1 MRMDFCPNCFA
12 SGFAD
17 GVCAKCGYQ
26 TRFEGK
32 VYQRA
37 LPPGTVLRQRYY
49 LGRTLGEGGFGI
61 TYKAFDYTKQVLC
74 CVKEYAP
81 NEISR
86 RSEKGL
92 SLEVLSESV
101 EPPYRAGLK
110 RFFDET
116 RILSK
121 LENIPSV
128 VDITDVFQEN
138 NTAYFVMEYL
148 DGANLQQIVRA
159 TRGHLPVQRATDIVL
174 QVAVSMDV
182 IHTKT
187 KIIHRDIT
195 PENIFITRRDQVKL
209 IDFGSAKQTQT
220 GMRSGLSVV
229 LKPKFAPPEQYSTE
243 MVQGSFTDVYSLAGT
258 YYYALTGKY
267 IPTAPDRL
275 AGQDYVSLKEMN
287 IGVSAALSDAVDRA
301 LALKV
306 NYRTRSM
313 QQFIAEIASGMGTP
327 VIQQSAAKRPP
338 VGRPVVSTAQGRAIS
353 QQRPPAPGASTAQ
366 KRAVSQQR
374 PSAPGASTAQNRAVS
389 QQRPPAPGIQPAQNR
404 AEAAVSARPV
414 PPRRPAVPPRKPQK
428 MAIPYVAV
436 VQGPE
441 KGKKWNLPVNETL
454 KLGRS
459 RVEAN
464 LCVEQPSDISRVHC
478 LITWVRD
485 TERFCIRDLSANGVF
500 YNGKRLKKG
509 IDCFVSPPARFA
521 LASSLCVIELGVRYE
536 YR

>member
-1 MRMDFCPNCFA
+1 MQTDFCPNCFA
-12 SGFAD
+12 PGFVN
-17 GVCAKCGYQ
+17 GCCAKCGYQ

-37 LPPGTVLRQRYY
+37 LPPGTVLQQRYY

-61 TYKAFDYTKQVLC
+61 TYKAFDYAKQAIC

-81 NEISR
+81 NEICR
-86 RSEKGL
+86 RSEHGRM
-92 SLEVLSESV
+92 LEVLSEQV
-101 EPPYRAGLK
+101 ELPYRAGLK

-116 RILSK
+116 RILSR

-159 TRGHLPVQRATDIVL
+159 TKGRLPVQKATDIVL

-195 PENIFITRRDQVKL
+195 PENIFITRQDQVKL

-220 GMRSGLSVV
+220 GMQSGLSVV
-229 LKPKFAPPEQYSTE
+229 LKPRFAPPEQYSTE

-287 IGVSAALSDAVDRA
+287 VGVSAAISDAVDRA
-301 LALKV
+301 LALKASQ
-306 NYRTRSM
+306 RTKTM
-313 QQFIAEIASGMGTP
+313 QRFIAEIAAGMEMP
-327 VIQQSAAKRPP
+327 VARPAAQVRP
-338 VGRPVVSTAQGRAIS
+338 TAQ
-353 QQRPPAPGASTAQ
+353 
-366 KRAVSQQR
+366 
-374 PSAPGASTAQNRAVS
+374 
-389 QQRPPAPGIQPAQNR
+389 
-404 AEAAVSARPV
+404 ARPAAQV
-414 PPRRPAVPPRKPQK
+414 RPAVQNRSAPPQRPGIPVRPVTPTRITSAKVTPVRPQAPARQPQK
-428 MAIPYVAV
+428 VALPYVSV
-436 VQGPE
+436 VLGPE
-441 KGKKWNLPVNETL
+441 KGKNWNIPRNETL

-459 RVEAN
+459 KTEAN
-464 LCVEQPSDISRVHC
+464 ICVERPNDISRVHC
-478 LITWVRD
+478 LITWVEQTR
-485 TERFCIRDLSANGVF
+485 RFCIRDLSVNGVY
-500 YNGKRLKKG
+500 YNGQRLKRG
-509 IDCFVSPPARFA
+509 MDCFVSPPARFA
-521 LASSLCVIELGVRYE
+521 LASASCVIELGVRYE

>member
-1 MRMDFCPNCFA
+1 MQTDFCPNCFA
-12 SGFAD
+12 PGFVN
-17 GVCAKCGYQ
+17 GCCAKCGYQ

-37 LPPGTVLRQRYY
+37 LPPGTVLQQRYY

-61 TYKAFDYTKQVLC
+61 TYKAFDYAKQSIC

-81 NEISR
+81 NEICR
-86 RSEKGL
+86 RSEHGRM
-92 SLEVLSESV
+92 LEVLSEQV
-101 EPPYRAGLK
+101 ELPYQAGLK

-116 RILSK
+116 RILSR

-159 TRGHLPVQRATDIVL
+159 TKGRLPVQKATDIVL

-195 PENIFITRRDQVKL
+195 PENIFITRQDQVKL

-220 GMRSGLSVV
+220 GMQSGLSVV
-229 LKPKFAPPEQYSTE
+229 LKPRFAPPEQYSTE
-243 MVQGSFTDVYSLAGT
+243 MIQGSFTDVYSLAGT

-287 IGVSAALSDAVDRA
+287 VGVTAAISDAVDRA
-301 LALKV
+301 LALKA
-306 NYRTRSM
+306 NQRTKTM
-313 QQFIAEIASGMGTP
+313 QRFIAEIASGMEVP
-327 VIQQSAAKRPP
+327 VVRQRPAVQNRSAPPQRPGIP
-338 VGRPVVSTAQGRAIS
+338 GRPVT
-353 QQRPPAPGASTAQ
+353 PA
-366 KRAVSQQR
+366 RAV
-374 PSAPGASTAQNRAVS
+374 P
-389 QQRPPAPGIQPAQNR
+389 
-404 AEAAVSARPV
+404 ARPQT
-414 PPRRPAVPPRKPQK
+414 PARRPQK
-428 MAIPYVAV
+428 IALPYVSV
-436 VQGPE
+436 VLGPE
-441 KGKKWNLPVNETL
+441 KGKNWNIPRNETL

-459 RVEAN
+459 KAEAN
-464 LCVEQPSDISRVHC
+464 ICVERPNDISRVHC
-478 LITWVRD
+478 LITWVEQTR
-485 TERFCIRDLSANGVF
+485 RFCIRDLSANGVY
-500 YNGKRLKKG
+500 YNGQRLKRG
-509 IDCFVSPPARFA
+509 MDCFVSPPARFA
-521 LASSLCVIELGVRYE
+521 LASASCVIELGVRYE